1 MGNIEQE
8 EMEKVQKPQRKKK
21 KTHRLYA
28 FVVLVLGAAIIVLGT
43 VLLFYVQKIEVSG
56 NEYCSDQEI
65 VDLVQD
71 DQYSINAL
79 YIMGKYALGKGKIL
93 PCLES
98 MKVRLKAPWIVSV
111 KVEEKPIVGYV
122 QNGDNYDYFDK
133 EGLVVLE
140 SSALIGGLPSIEGI
154 EVKDIKLYER
164 LKSDDTR
171 IFEEILEIS
180 KEVTKYELSTDK
192 IICKDDDIYLYIG
205 KICVN
210 LGKSVS
216 SEQIAQ
222 IKPILEKLGDQEG
235 TLHLE
240 NYSEVSG
247 TITFDI
253 GEIPQEN

>member
-1 MGNIEQE
+1 MDNIEQE
-8 EMEKVQKPQRKKK
+8 EMEKVQKPQKKKK

-28 FVVLVLGAAIIVLGT
+28 FIVLVLGVAIIALGI
-43 VLLFYVQKIEVSG
+43 VLLFYVQKIEVRG
-56 NEYCSDQEI
+56 NEYTSNQEI
-65 VDLVQD
+65 VDSVQN

-79 YIMGKYALGKGKIL
+79 YILGKYALGKGEVL
-93 PCLES
+93 PCFES
-98 MKVRLKAPWIVSV
+98 MKVGLKAPWIVSV

-133 EGLVVLE
+133 EGLVILE
-140 SSALIGGLPSIEGI
+140 SSVLIEGLPRIDGI
-154 EVKDIKLYER
+154 EMKDIKLYQHI
-164 LKSDDTR
+164 KSDDTK
-171 IFEEILEIS
+171 IFEEILETS
-180 KEVTKYELSTDK
+180 KEVTKYELSTDR
-192 IICKDDDIYLYIG
+192 IVCKDDNIYLYIG
-205 KICVN
+205 KVCVN

-222 IKPILEKLGDQEG
+222 IEPILEKLGDQEG

>member
-1 MGNIEQE
+1 MGNLEQE
-8 EMEKVQKPQRKKK
+8 EMEKVQKKKK
-21 KTHRLYA
+21 KSHRLYA
-28 FVVLVLGAAIIVLGT
+28 FVVLVLGVAIIALGI
-43 VLLFYVQKIEVSG
+43 VLLFYVQKIEISG

-65 VDLVQD
+65 VDSVQN

-79 YIMGKYALGKGKIL
+79 YIVGKYALGKGEVL
-93 PCLES
+93 PCFES
-98 MKVRLKAPWIVSV
+98 MKVGLKAPWIVNV

-122 QNGDNYDYFDK
+122 RNGDNYDYFDK

-140 SSALIGGLPSIEGI
+140 SSALIEGLPRIDGI
-154 EVKDIKLYER
+154 EVKDIKLYQQ

-171 IFEEILEIS
+171 IFEEILETS
-180 KEVTKYELSTDK
+180 KEVTKYELPTDK
-192 IICKDDDIYLYIG
+192 IVCKDDNIYLYIG
-205 KICVN
+205 KVCVN